1 MRKFT
6 LLVFLIA
13 LAAPLHAQRLNLD
26 FPALAEH
33 ASESTDVT
41 LDGPMLRL
49 AAKFLNDR
57 DPDEHQAKD
66 LIKSLTGIYVHSYEF
81 DNDGEYDRS
90 VVDKVRAQLGPNWK
104 PMVTVR
110 SKMRENVD
118 IYLDTRGENIA
129 GLLIISSEPRELTLV
144 NIIGAIDLDKL
155 ASLEGEFGIPRLS
168 KGERHKER
176 EKEKEKGK
184 YE

>member
-1 MRKFT
+1 MRKIT
-6 LLVFLIA
+6 LLVFLAA

-26 FPALAEH
+26 FPAIADR

-57 DPDEHQAKD
+57 DPDEHTARD

-81 DNDGEYDRS
+81 DHDGEYDRS
-90 VVDKVRAQLGPNWK
+90 VVEKVRAQLGSNWR

-110 SKMRENVD
+110 SKLKENVD
-118 IYLDTRGENIA
+118 IYLDMRGENVA
-129 GLLIISSEPRELTLV
+129 GMLIISAEPRELTLV
-144 NIIGAIDLDKL
+144 NLVGAIDIDKL
-155 ASLEGEFGIPRLS
+155 ASLEGQFGIPHIS
-168 KGERHKER
+168 KVK
-176 EKEKEKGK
+176 
-184 YE
+184 

>member
-1 MRKFT
+1 MRKIT
-6 LLVFLIA
+6 LILFLAA

-26 FPALAEH
+26 FPALAER

-57 DPDEHQAKD
+57 DPDERQARD

-81 DNDGEYDRS
+81 EHEGEYDHS
-90 VVDKVRAQLGPNWK
+90 VVEKVRAEIGPNWK

-110 SKMRENVD
+110 SKMKENVD
-118 IYLDTRGENIA
+118 IYVDMRGDNVA
-129 GLLIISSEPRELTLV
+129 GLLIIDAEPRELTLV
-144 NIIGAIDLDKL
+144 NLVGAIDLDKL
-155 ASLEGEFGIPRLS
+155 ASLSGEFGIPHIT
-168 KGERHKER
+168 KVK
-176 EKEKEKGK
+176 
-184 YE
+184 

>member
-1 MRKFT
+1 MRKIT
-6 LLVFLIA
+6 LLVFLAA

-26 FPALAEH
+26 FPAIADR

-57 DPDEHQAKD
+57 DADQHMARD

-81 DNDGEYDRS
+81 DHEGEYDRS
-90 VVDKVRAQLGPNWK
+90 VVEKVRAQLGSNWR

-110 SKMRENVD
+110 SKLKENVD
-118 IYLDTRGENIA
+118 IYLDMRGENVA
-129 GLLIISSEPRELTLV
+129 GMLIISAEPRELTLV
-144 NIIGAIDLDKL
+144 NLVGAIDIDKL
-155 ASLEGEFGIPRLS
+155 ASLEGQFGIPHIS
-168 KGERHKER
+168 KVK
-176 EKEKEKGK
+176 
-184 YE
+184 

>member
-1 MRKFT
+1 MRKIT

-57 DPDEHQAKD
+57 DSDEHQARD

-81 DNDGEYDRS
+81 DREGEYDRS
-90 VVDKVRAQLGPNWK
+90 VVEKVRAQLGPNWK

-110 SKMRENVD
+110 SRVKENVD
-118 IYLDTRGENIA
+118 IYVDMRGENVA
-129 GLLIISSEPRELTLV
+129 GLLIIDAEPRELTLV
-144 NIIGAIDLDKL
+144 NLVGSIDIDKL
-155 ASLEGEFGIPRLS
+155 ASLEGEFGIPHFRS
-168 KGERHKER
+168 HEKER
-176 EKEKEKGK
+176 EKERKHD
-184 YE
+184 

>member
-1 MRKFT
+1 MRKIA
-6 LLVFLIA
+6 LLIFLAA

-26 FPALAEH
+26 FPALAER

-57 DPDEHQAKD
+57 DPDEHQARD

-81 DNDGEYDRS
+81 DHEGEYDRS
-90 VVDKVRAQLGPNWK
+90 LVEKVRAQLGPNWK

-110 SKMRENVD
+110 SKYKENVD
-118 IYLDTRGENIA
+118 IYLDMRGENVA
-129 GLLIISSEPRELTLV
+129 GMLIISAEPRELTLV
-144 NIIGAIDLDKL
+144 NLVGAIDIDKL
-155 ASLEGEFGIPRLS
+155 ASLEGEFGIPKIR
-168 KGERHKER
+168 KVK
-176 EKEKEKGK
+176 
-184 YE
+184 